1 MQISKIYICYSSDVS
16 TQAHAR
22 DGFNSEPLK
31 TKQPQLRLLVGFAQG
46 IVTGLLLQGQMAG
59 LHTETY
65 SPSRLTFYFLGAKVD
80 IFNNTAIET
89 KKSNI

>member
-1 MQISKIYICYSSDVS
+1 MEKL
-16 TQAHAR
+16 
-22 DGFNSEPLK
+22 GFQHNFVHRFGILVDELYRSEPLK